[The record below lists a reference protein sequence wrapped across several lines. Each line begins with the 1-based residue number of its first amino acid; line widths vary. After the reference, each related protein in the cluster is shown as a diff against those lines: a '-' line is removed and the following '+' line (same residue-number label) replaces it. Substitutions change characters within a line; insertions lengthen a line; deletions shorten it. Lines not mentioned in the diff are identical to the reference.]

1 MSERVVLCYG
11 DSNTWGSKPVVG
23 GRFPR
28 DVRWPTVLASEL
40 GDDWRI
46 LDEGLPGRTTVFDDP
61 FDPPRN
67 GRPYLEPCLL
77 SHDPID
83 VLVLFLGTNDLSP
96 RYTRTAAEIAR
107 GLATL
112 VRIATD
118 TPYRAGGV
126 PRILVLGLPRLGRF
140 EAGDAY
146 DGVTE
151 KADRLPDA
159 LRAEPGLAGVE
170 LLELHEIAAYADGD
184 GFHLDEGGHLAV
196 GRAVARRIAA
206 MF

>member
-28 DVRWPTVLASEL
+28 DVRWPGVLEAEL
-40 GDDWRI
+40 GEGWRVVE
-46 LDEGLPGRTTVFDDP
+46 EGLPGRTTVFDDP

-96 RYTRTAAEIAR
+96 RFTRAAAEIAR

-112 VRIATD
+112 VRIATE
-118 TPYRAGGV
+118 THYREGSV

-140 EAGDAY
+140 EAGDGY

-151 KADRLPDA
+151 KAERLPDA

-170 LLELHEIAAYADGD
+170 LLDLHELVTYADVD
-184 GFHLDEGGHLAV
+184 GFHLDPAGHRV
-196 GRAVARRIAA
+196 IGEAVAQRIAA

>member
-40 GDDWRI
+40 GDDW
-46 LDEGLPGRTTVFDDP
+46 
-61 FDPPRN
+61 
-67 GRPYLEPCLL
+67 
-77 SHDPID
+77 
-83 VLVLFLGTNDLSP
+83 
-96 RYTRTAAEIAR
+96 
-107 GLATL
+107 
-112 VRIATD
+112 
-118 TPYRAGGV
+118 
-126 PRILVLGLPRLGRF
+126 RILVLGLPRLGRF